1 MAVRR
6 RLPDIDPQAFQGLCE
21 LAAVICDTPMAA
33 VYLVDEHGM
42 RHGAAHG
49 GVPMDTPIAGTP
61 CEVVSAHGA
70 AIAIVDIR
78 ETGRF
83 TDALGDVRGYAAAP
97 IRGTAGE
104 PVGAVCV
111 MDRQRREL
119 DATQRAALAALAGQA
134 GAHVELSASHARL
147 RAVVDGLS
155 DSVLL
160 TDGIEMVLVNQA
172 YAELVGLPP
181 ETAQDLTGEEIAAA
195 FAQAFPN
202 LAATM
207 TDTVAA
213 HESGLPMSDEID
225 TGDGSRFARMY
236 TPLEID
242 GRSAHLWQLR
252 DVTEQHVAEQ
262 RSATSEQRFA
272 ALAAAAPIGI
282 VALDPNA
289 ELVFANPVAD
299 HLFAISA
306 GRRWYQAVVDE
317 DRARVLAEWQTAV
330 ATRTPYVTRYR
341 SHDADGKLRE
351 IDARTVQVIGPD
363 DALLG
368 YVAMLIDNTDARE
381 TARALER
388 SQVATLE
395 ERGRR
400 VETEHEARLQAEAA
414 RADLAAR
421 NEELLALA
429 AAKDELVAAIS
440 HELRTPL
447 TSIQAFV
454 GMLAEDLDLTADQH
468 EAFEVIARNATR
480 LERVVGDLLHLK
492 QGPEVDGIT
501 REALDVG
508 LIADQAV
515 AAARPRAERAG
526 ITLAVDNGRPYRAW
540 GDPDRLPQALACLV
554 DNALKFTPAGGT
566 VALRVRQD
574 GMRVFLDV
582 QDTGVG
588 VSDDEIR
595 RIFEPF
601 YRGDASRA
609 KGGGSGLGLTIANRL
624 ISAQQ
629 GRITVRGEPGTGT
642 TFTIELAAAEP

>member
-1 MAVRR
+1 MAARR
-6 RLPDIDPQAFQGLCE
+6 RLPDIDPHAFQGLCE
-21 LAAVICDTPMAA
+21 LAAVVCHTPMAA
-33 VYLVDEHGM
+33 VYLVDEQGM

-49 GVPMDTPIAGTP
+49 GVPMDAPVAGTP
-61 CEVVSAHGA
+61 CEVVIAHGA
-70 AIAIVDIR
+70 ALAIADIQ

-111 MDRQRREL
+111 MDRERREL
-119 DATQRAALAALAGQA
+119 DAAQRAALAALAGQA

-160 TDGIEMVLVNQA
+160 TDGIEMVLVNEA
-172 YAELVGLPP
+172 YAQLVGLPP
-181 ETAQDLTGEEIAAA
+181 QTAPDLTGEQIATA

-202 LAATM
+202 LAATL
-207 TDTVAA
+207 TDRVDA
-213 HESGLPMSDEID
+213 HDADLPMTDEID
-225 TGDGSRFARMY
+225 TGDGSRIARTY

-242 GRSAHLWQLR
+242 GRRAHLWQLR
-252 DVTEQHVAEQ
+252 NVTEQRRAEQ
-262 RSATSEQRFA
+262 RSATSDQRFA
-272 ALAAAAPIGI
+272 ALAGAAPIGI

-299 HLFAISA
+299 HLFAIAA
-306 GRRWYQAVVDE
+306 GRGWHQAVVEE
-317 DRARVLAEWQTAV
+317 DRARVLAEWETAV
-330 ATRTPYVTRYR
+330 ATRTPYVTRY
-341 SHDADGKLRE
+341 SVHDTDGELRE

-368 YVAMLIDNTDARE
+368 YVATLVDITDARE

-388 SQVATLE
+388 SRATEQE

-400 VETEHEARLQAEAA
+400 VETEHAARLQAEVA

-454 GMLAEDLDLTADQH
+454 GMLEEDLDLTADQH
-468 EAFEVIARNATR
+468 EAFDVIARNTAR
-480 LERVVGDLLHLK
+480 LERVVADLLNLK
-492 QGPEVDGIT
+492 QGPAVDGIT

-508 LIADQAV
+508 LIAGQAV

-526 ITLAVDNGRPYRAW
+526 ITLAVENGRPHRAW
-540 GDPDRLPQALACLV
+540 GDPDRLPQALDCLV
-554 DNALKFTPAGGT
+554 DNALKFTPTGGT

-582 QDTGVG
+582 KDTGVG

-624 ISAQQ
+624 VSAQQ

-642 TFTIELAAAEP
+642 TFTIELAAAES